1 MLSSAAAPGINMAP
15 YEFKKMKRTG
25 TARRIQIEESKII
38 PIGSRSHASSSYSGH
53 TPQDNT
59 DDSFNKLYFTSSAAK
74 YDALIKRF
82 MVGAPEGGDYHS
94 VYRGTQPYEEA
105 HALFAAISCIWSDRW
120 YDAFRKATD
129 HIDLQ
134 SLWLHDLVFLQKQ
147 ADPRL
152 SWDNTQL
159 VYTRGAAVP
168 ASGFLALLDYVSTC
182 MQQSGPNASLKLDQL
197 RASFPHQFAPARHI
211 PGLPRI
217 AGGYVVIA
225 YWGEVGSATFR
236 ARYEQGLLR
245 RTEFS
250 SIVIHCATLLFGEHV
265 RPIGIPF
272 LNCQGLPD
280 GQRHFYETLLIHYAR
295 PYQTLNIK
303 LGVRSVRDGSA
314 ISYSLD
320 NRLNVRFYPIN
331 PHSQRNS
338 GVMTVKVG
346 VERGVLIWVK
356 PMQGKGRVFV
366 LGPKLYVVDDEHG
379 VIFSSLLADL
389 GWNTTRI
396 HTKTHTLQTTIT
408 QCALQE
414 GLISFDYYKSI
425 MGPPQ
430 SLKWTGRIA
439 TLFQMALEAIPRPAE
454 LGL

>member
-1 MLSSAAAPGINMAP
+1 
-15 YEFKKMKRTG
+15 MKRTG
-25 TARRIQIEESKII
+25 LHAESKLRSLRLLVWQ
-38 PIGSRSHASSSYSGH
+38 PIGSHSHASSSYLGH
-53 TPQDNT
+53 TPQDST
-59 DDSFNKLYFTSSAAK
+59 DDSFNKLYFMSSAAK
-74 YDALIKRF
+74 YDALIKHF
-82 MVGAPEGGDYHS
+82 MVRAPEGGDYHS

-105 HALFAAISCIWSDRW
+105 RALFAAISCIWSDRW

-129 HIDLQ
+129 CINLQ

-152 SWDNTQL
+152 SWDSTQL
-159 VYTRGAAVP
+159 VYTHGAAVP

-197 RASFPHQFAPARHI
+197 RASFPHQFAPAQHI

-217 AGGYVVIA
+217 AG
-225 YWGEVGSATFR
+225 
-236 ARYEQGLLR
+236 
-245 RTEFS
+245 
-250 SIVIHCATLLFGEHV
+250 
-265 RPIGIPF
+265 GIPF

-303 LGVRSVRDGSA
+303 LGVRS
-314 ISYSLD
+314 
-320 NRLNVRFYPIN
+320 
-331 PHSQRNS
+331 RNS

-356 PMQGKGRVFV
+356 PMQGKGWVFV
-366 LGPKLYVVDDEHG
+366 LGPKLYVVDDKHG
-379 VIFSSLLADL
+379 VIFSSLLAEL

-396 HTKTHTLQTTIT
+396 HTKMHTLQTTIT
-408 QCALQE
+408 QCTLQE

-430 SLKWTGRIA
+430 SLKWTGQIA

-454 LGL
+454 LGLWRCWPYATNTFDRVAAGWSRKRG